1 MQKFMSTNNQ
11 QNDSSVKFAELE
23 GDFEL
28 VKNDVEHIKA
38 SVDRIDTT
46 LKQTNSLLTNIAQ
59 IQTSQTHTEN
69 SLNTLKKDFKEYTED
84 NNNQIKDFSL
94 FRTKITTSLQII
106 TASFVV
112 FQGFFTYVALEK
124 LTQLSDNTTKL
135 NTIERR
141 VDKVE
146 IEQEH
151 IIKSRR

>member
-1 MQKFMSTNNQ
+1 MQKFMPTSIQ

-94 FRTKITTSLQII
+94 FRTKITTSIQII
-106 TASFVV
+106 TASIRQYF
-112 FQGFFTYVALEK
+112 
-124 LTQLSDNTTKL
+124 
-135 NTIERR
+135 
-141 VDKVE
+141 
-146 IEQEH
+146 
-151 IIKSRR
+151 